1 MIDHKNKRVVFARLS
16 ALAVFVAVIWAAQ
29 AFNWAVGYRLNTTF
43 GLIPKQT
50 AGLDGILGMPILHGS
65 FSHLMSNTP
74 PLLLL
79 GTLLAVTATR
89 ALLAINV
96 IIVVLGGGLVW
107 LFGSP
112 AIHVGASGLLFGW
125 FGFLVVR
132 GLIDRSPI
140 ALGVSLL
147 VGILYGSLIWGLLPG
162 QPGVSWEAHLF
173 GALAGAAAAVLV
185 RTHVHAPRMTNVER
199 R

>member
-43 GLIPKQT
+43 GLIPRQT